1 MADSRAP
8 VVGSDVT
15 AQSLIASSL
24 NVDVTA
30 RCGGHDDRVPE
41 VVTVALRSRWLLLAY
56 RGGCGAQLYC
66 ALIMEAL
73 ESDSPTVTSTSSE
86 QQLVRLLWGR
96 TSCRRTGRSV
106 TYL

>member
-41 VVTVALRSRWLLLAY
+41 VVTVALRSRWPLLAY

-66 ALIMEAL
+66 PLIMEAL
-73 ESDSPTVTSTSSE
+73 ESDSPTVTSTS
-86 QQLVRLLWGR
+86 
-96 TSCRRTGRSV
+96 
-106 TYL
+106 